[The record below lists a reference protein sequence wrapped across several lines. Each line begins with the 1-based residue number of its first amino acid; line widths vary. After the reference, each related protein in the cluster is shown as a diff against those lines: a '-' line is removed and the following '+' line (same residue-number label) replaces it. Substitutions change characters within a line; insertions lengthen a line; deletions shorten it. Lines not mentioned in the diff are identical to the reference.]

1 MSNSVNNSDLTE
13 KERWLAAEF
22 AMGVLE
28 KDEHD
33 QAAILYDQSI
43 SFQHEVDGWTSR
55 LTPMLD
61 DVEPQMP
68 SPAVW
73 SQIENRLGLVDTPS
87 TAPKGLAAWWQSV
100 NLWRGLSV
108 GTSAV
113 AAIALAMLIYGGPL
127 APTQPSLTTQEL
139 VATLTS
145 EGTSPAMV
153 ARLDRAKRQMTIVT
167 AMQSSAEHDHELWL
181 VPAEGNPISIAL
193 VAAEG
198 TATLDLDD
206 ALLAQLDEGATFAI
220 SVEPL
225 GGSPTGLPTGPVIAS
240 GQLRTI

>member
-1 MSNSVNNSDLTE
+1 MSNSVNKTDLTE

-22 AMGVLE
+22 AMGVLD
-28 KDEHD
+28 KNEH
-33 QAAILYDQSI
+33 AEANLLYDQNI
-43 SFQHEVDGWTSR
+43 NFRHEVDEWTSR
-55 LTPMLD
+55 LTPILD

-68 SPAVW
+68 SLAVW
-73 SQIENRLGLVDTPS
+73 TQIEQRLGLAETHDTV
-87 TAPKGLAAWWQSV
+87 AKGFAAWWQSV
-100 NLWRGLSV
+100 NLWRGLSL

-127 APTQPSLTTQEL
+127 APTQPTLTAPEL

-153 ARLDRAKRQMTIVT
+153 ARLDRTKRQMTILT
-167 AMQSSAEHDHELWL
+167 AMESNAEIDHELWL
-181 VPAEGNPISIAL
+181 VPAQGNPISIAL
-193 VAAEG
+193 LESQG
-198 TATLDLDD
+198 TTILDLDE
-206 ALLAQLDEGATFAI
+206 AMMAQFDEGATFAI

>member
-1 MSNSVNNSDLTE
+1 
-13 KERWLAAEF
+13 
-22 AMGVLE
+22 MGVL
-28 KDEHD
+28 D
-33 QAAILYDQSI
+33 QSELAEANALYDQSMG
-43 SFQHEVDGWTSR
+43 FRHEVDVWSSR
-55 LTPMLD
+55 LAPMLD

-68 SPAVW
+68 SAAVW
-73 SQIENRLGLVDTPS
+73 SQIEKRLGLVESAKET
-87 TAPKGLAAWWQSV
+87 KGFAAWWQSV

-127 APTQPSLTTQEL
+127 APTQPTLTTQEL

-153 ARLDRAKRQMTIVT
+153 ARLDRTKRQMTILT

-181 VPAEGNPISIAL
+181 VPAEGNPVSIAL
-193 VAAEG
+193 VESQG
-198 TATLDLDD
+198 TTTLDLDE
-206 ALLAQLDEGATFAI
+206 AMLAQLNEGATFAI